1 MSRIGKQPIPLPKG
15 VEVQVDGNLVKVKG
29 PKGELTHE
37 LPDAIQLQR
46 ENGTLHVVRASDERF
61 ARAQHGLQR
70 TLIANMVKGVSEG
83 FEKTI
88 ELVGVGYRAQMEGK
102 TLVLQV
108 GYSHPVRIEPFPR
121 RHDFGGARPPNARD
135 ADCGARDRQAACRAA
150 GGEHPRRAP
159 ARPLQGQRATLPWRG
174 RAPEGWQTAGRQ
186 GQEVRGERL

>member
-15 VEVQVDGNLVKVKG
+15 VEIQIDGNRVKVKG

-108 GYSHPVRIEPFPR
+108 GYSHPVRVEPFEGITLSVEQDP
-121 RHDFGGARPPNARD
+121 
-135 ADCGARDRQAACRAA
+135 QT
-150 GGEHPRRAP
+150 
-159 ARPLQGQRATLPWRG
+159 RATLIV
-174 RAPEGWQTAGRQ
+174 
-186 GQEVRGERL
+186 VRGIDKQLVGQQAANIRAVRPPDSYKGKGLRYRGEVVRLKPGKQQAGKGKK

>member
-15 VEVQVDGNLVKVKG
+15 VEVQVDGNRVKVKG

-88 ELVGVGYRAQMEGK
+88 ELVGVGYRARWRARRSCCRSATRTLCASSRSEASRFRWSK
-102 TLVLQV
+102 T
-108 GYSHPVRIEPFPR
+108 PKRAR
-121 RHDFGGARPPNARD
+121 R
-135 ADCGARDRQAACRAA
+135 
-150 GGEHPRRAP
+150 
-159 ARPLQGQRATLPWRG
+159 
-174 RAPEGWQTAGRQ
+174 
-186 GQEVRGERL
+186 

>member
-15 VEVQVDGNLVKVKG
+15 VEVQVDGNRVKVKG

-70 TLIANMVKGVSEG
+70 TLIANMVKGVSDG
-83 FEKTI
+83 FGRRLRSWASAT
-88 ELVGVGYRAQMEGK
+88 AQMEGK

-108 GYSHPVRIEPFPR
+108 GYSHPVRVEPFG
-121 RHDFGGARPPNARD
+121 HHAFGGARSPNTRD
-135 ADCGARDRQAACRAA
+135 ADCGAR
-150 GGEHPRRAP
+150 H
-159 ARPLQGQRATLPWRG
+159 
-174 RAPEGWQTAGRQ
+174 
-186 GQEVRGERL
+186 